1 MKSYD
6 IVEWG
11 KPLQEVL
18 RETPAPTG
26 SEVRVRIEACGI
38 CHSDLHIR
46 EGALDLGNGK
56 RIDFESVGVKL
67 PFTMGHEIV
76 GVVDELGPDA
86 RIPRGTRCVVYP
98 WHGCGECL
106 NCRNGREVDCE
117 RGRALGTR
125 RPGGYSDYVVVP
137 HERYLLDYGT
147 LDPLLAAT
155 CACSGLT
162 SYSALRKL
170 PPLLAEDTL
179 VLIGAGGLG
188 LAALGLAPVATP
200 ARIVVADIDDAK
212 LGHAAS
218 AGAHDVV
225 NLRAENAVHALRQ
238 AAPNGIRAI
247 IDFVGSAQT
256 TGLAL
261 ESVAR
266 GGTVIVVGL
275 FGGALSVSTALLP
288 MRNVTL
294 RGSYVGSVDEMQS
307 LLTLLQERESVSPVQ
322 LQTLP
327 MSLVNDALD
336 ELARG
341 HVAGRLLA
349 IAGQ

>member
-11 KPLQEVL
+11 RPLQEVV
-18 RETPAPTG
+18 RETPMPRG
-26 SEVRVRIEACGI
+26 SEVRVKVEACGV
-38 CHSDLHIR
+38 CHSDIHIR

-56 RIDFESVGVKL
+56 RVEFGSVGVEL

-76 GVVDELGPDA
+76 GVVDETGPDA
-86 RIPRGTRCVVYP
+86 NVARGTRCVVYP

-106 NCRNGREVDCE
+106 NCRSGREIDCE

-125 RPGGYSDYVVVP
+125 RPGGYSDYVMVP
-137 HERYLLDYGT
+137 HERYLLDYGS

-170 PPLLAEDTL
+170 PPLMPQDTL

-188 LAALGLAPVATP
+188 LAALGLASAVTP
-200 ARIVVADIDDAK
+200 AHVVVADIDDEK
-212 LGHAAS
+212 LAYATT
-218 AGAHDVV
+218 AGAHAVV
-225 NLRAENAVHALRQ
+225 NLRSADAATALRK
-238 AAPNGIRAI
+238 AAPDGIRAV
-247 IDFVGSAQT
+247 IDFVGSANT
-256 TGLAL
+256 VGCAL

-275 FGGALSVSTALLP
+275 FGGSLSVSTALLP
-288 MRNVTL
+288 MRNITL
-294 RGSYVGSVDEMQS
+294 QGSYVGTVDEMR
-307 LLTLLQERESVSPVQ
+307 LLLALIQEREISSPVK
-322 LQTLP
+322 LQVRP
-327 MSLVNDALD
+327 MSMVNDALD
-336 ELARG
+336 DLAQG
-341 HVAGRLLA
+341 KVSGRLLA
-349 IAGQ
+349 VPGQ